1 MERVNEV
8 SGVLDFRVIML
19 EYLLYRINVN
29 IMKTEQFK
37 TEVLANLLYKRTIA
51 TMDELKAA
59 LKTDV
64 YLTVLRKLRK
74 LGYITSY
81 SHRGQYYSLE
91 ELAEFDDDGLWRF
104 GPAHFSR
111 HGTLLATAEALVTQ
125 SDAGCY
131 PAELE
136 NLLDVSVNETLLN
149 LYRKERVSRESFG
162 GRYLYC
168 SSDPE
173 ERKRQLALRRA
184 LMSEP
189 FQGRLPEGEI
199 DDDLKAAIIL
209 FYCLLDEQQRR
220 LFAGLESLKW
230 GHGGDRKVAELLG
243 LDVSTVARGRR
254 ELLEGDVEVG
264 RARKA
269 GGGRKPVEKKR
280 PRSSRRSKR

>member
-1 MERVNEV
+1 
-8 SGVLDFRVIML
+8 
-19 EYLLYRINVN
+19 
-29 IMKTEQFK
+29 
-37 TEVLANLLYKRTIA
+37 
-51 TMDELKAA
+51 MDELKAT

-64 YLTVLRKLRK
+64 YQTVLRKLQQ

-91 ELAEFDDDGLWRF
+91 ELARF
-104 GPAHFSR
+104 SK
-111 HGTLLATAEALVTQ
+111 HGTLLATAEAFVTR
-125 SDAGCY
+125 SDAGFY
-131 PAELE
+131 AAELE
-136 NLLDVSVNETLLN
+136 GLLEVGTKETLLG
-149 LYRKERVSRESFG
+149 LSRKERVSREMFG

-173 ERKRQLALRRA
+173 ERERQIALRRA
-184 LMSEP
+184 LLSEP
-189 FQGRLPEGEI
+189 FQGRLPRGEI

-230 GHGGDRKVAELLG
+230 GHGGDRKVADLLG

-254 ELLEGDVEVG
+254 ALLEEDVEVD
-264 RARKA
+264 RVRKP

-280 PRSSRRSKR
+280 PRSSRGSKS

>member
-1 MERVNEV
+1 
-8 SGVLDFRVIML
+8 
-19 EYLLYRINVN
+19 
-29 IMKTEQFK
+29 MKTERFK
-37 TEVLANLLYKRTIA
+37 AEDLANLLHERTIA

-59 LKTDV
+59 LQTDV
-64 YLTVLRKLRK
+64 YLTVLRKLRQ

-81 SHRGQYYSLE
+81 SHSGRYYSLE
-91 ELAEFDDDGLWRF
+91 ELAKFDENGLWMF
-104 GPAHFSR
+104 GSARFSR
-111 HGTLLATAEALVTQ
+111 YGTLLATTEAFVTL

-131 PAELE
+131 AAELE
-136 NLLDVSVNETLLN
+136 GLLGVSAKEALLG
-149 LYRKERVSRESFG
+149 LFRKGRASRKMFG

-184 LMSEP
+184 LLSEP

-199 DDDLKAAIIL
+199 HDDLKAMIII
-209 FYCLLDEQQRR
+209 FFCLLDEQQRR

-230 GHGGDRKVAELLG
+230 GHGGDRKVADLLG

-254 ELLEGDVEVG
+254 ALLEEDVEID
-264 RARKA
+264 RIRKP

-280 PRSSRRSKR
+280 PRSSTRSKR

>member
-1 MERVNEV
+1 
-8 SGVLDFRVIML
+8 
-19 EYLLYRINVN
+19 
-29 IMKTEQFK
+29 MKTEQYRA
-37 TEVLANLLYKRTIA
+37 EDLANLLHERTIA
-51 TMDELKAA
+51 TMDELKAV

-64 YLTVLRKLRK
+64 YLTVLRKLQK

-91 ELAEFDDDGLWRF
+91 ELAQFDDNGVWRF
-104 GPAHFSR
+104 GPALFSKY
-111 HGTLLATAEALVTQ
+111 GTLLATAERFVTHA
-125 SDAGCY
+125 DAGCY
-131 PAELE
+131 TAELE
-136 NLLDVSVNETLLN
+136 RLLDVSVKETLLI
-149 LYRKERVSRESFG
+149 LYRKGRVSREMFG

-173 ERKRQLALRRA
+173 DRKRQLTLRRA

-254 ELLEGDVEVG
+254 ALLEGDVEVD
-264 RARKA
+264 RTRKP

-280 PRSSRRSKR
+280 PRSSRKSKS

>member
-1 MERVNEV
+1 MERLSEV
-8 SGVLDFRVIML
+8 REVLDFRFIML
-19 EYLLYRINVN
+19 EYLLWRRDVN

-59 LKTDV
+59 LETDV

-125 SDAGCY
+125 SDAGFY

-136 NLLDVSVNETLLN
+136 NMLDVGVKETLLN
-149 LYRKERVSRESFG
+149 LYRKECISRESFG

-168 SSDPE
+168 SPIPE
-173 ERKRQLALRRA
+173 EKKRQLTLRRA

-199 DDDLKAAIIL
+199 DDDLKAAIVL

-243 LDVSTVARGRR
+243 LDASTVARGRR
-254 ELLEGDVEVG
+254 ELLAGDVEVE

-280 PRSSRRSKR
+280 PRSSRE